1 MDEAPRTHP
10 IRRRTLFA
18 ATGAA
23 AVATTF
29 GASRATAATRG
40 EVAATLSNQQLA
52 GQRVIYSYPGLTP
65 PSSLLS
71 TIAAGNCAGVIFFGE
86 NISSTSQIASVIDD
100 LRTAQMS
107 SPIAAPLLL
116 MTDQEGGEVRR
127 LPGGPTS
134 SEKTIGSSADPSS
147 SASSAGT
154 TAGQVLLGVG
164 MNVNLAP
171 VLDVYYTAGNFI
183 DQFQR
188 SYSSNQ
194 NTVSICGKSFIQA
207 QQAVGVAATAKH
219 FPGLGAAKKSQ
230 NTDTGPVT
238 LTQSLTQLRNVDEY
252 PYQAAIAAGVK
263 LIMVSWAVYTALD
276 SANPAAFSS
285 TVVKSE
291 LRSRLG
297 FTGVTCT
304 DALEAGAISSSL
316 TTAQRA
322 VKAATAGMDL
332 ILCSARSTSQGD
344 QAVSALSSAYAAGT
358 LPSSDFNA
366 AVNRVTALRN
376 ALA

>member
-1 MDEAPRTHP
+1 
-10 IRRRTLFA
+10 
-18 ATGAA
+18 
-23 AVATTF
+23 
-29 GASRATAATRG
+29 
-40 EVAATLSNQQLA
+40 
-52 GQRVIYSYPGLTP
+52 VIYSYPGLTP
-65 PSSLLS
+65 PSSLLT
-71 TIAAGNCAGVIFFGE
+71 TIRAGQCAGVIFFGE
-86 NISSTSQIASVIDD
+86 NISSTTQIASVIDD
-100 LRTAQMS
+100 LRTAQMA

-116 MTDQEGGEVRR
+116 MTDQEGGQVRR
-127 LPGGPTS
+127 LPGGPAS
-134 SEKTIGSSADPSS
+134 SEKTIGSSSNPTGNA
-147 SASSAGT
+147 AAAGT
-154 TAGQVLLGVG
+154 TAAQVLQGVG

-171 VLDVYYTAGNFI
+171 VLDVYYTAGDFI
-183 DQFQR
+183 DEYQR
-188 SYSSNQ
+188 SYSN
-194 NTVSICGKSFIQA
+194 NAGTVSSCGQAFIKA
-207 QQAVGVAATAKH
+207 QQALDVAATAKH
-219 FPGLGAAKKSQ
+219 FPGLGAATATQ

-276 SANPAAFSS
+276 SANPAGFSS
-285 TVVKSE
+285 TVVRSE

-316 TTAQRA
+316 TTSQRA
-322 VKAATAGMDL
+322 VRAATAGMDL

-344 QAVSALSSAYAAGT
+344 SAATALANAYGAGT
-358 LPSSDFNA
+358 LPSADFNA

>member
-1 MDEAPRTHP
+1 VM
-10 IRRRTLFA
+10 
-18 ATGAA
+18 
-23 AVATTF
+23 
-29 GASRATAATRG
+29 ATR
-40 EVAATLSNQQLA
+40 SFA
-52 GQRVIYSYPGLTP
+52 GDERG
-65 PSSLLS
+65 
-71 TIAAGNCAGVIFFGE
+71 IAAR
-86 NISSTSQIASVIDD
+86 TRASVRG
-100 LRTAQMS
+100 LRDA
-107 SPIAAPLLL
+107 
-116 MTDQEGGEVRR
+116 R
-127 LPGGPTS
+127 
-134 SEKTIGSSADPSS
+134 
-147 SASSAGT
+147 
-154 TAGQVLLGVG
+154 
-164 MNVNLAP
+164 
-171 VLDVYYTAGNFI
+171 
-183 DQFQR
+183 
-188 SYSSNQ
+188 
-194 NTVSICGKSFIQA
+194 
-207 QQAVGVAATAKH
+207 VAATAKH
-219 FPGLGAAKKSQ
+219 FPGLGAATTSQ

-276 SANPAAFSS
+276 SANPAGFSS

-316 TTAQRA
+316 TTSQRA

-344 QAVSALSSAYAAGT
+344 SAATALANAYGAGT
-358 LPSSDFNA
+358 LPSADFNA